1 MFLKAI
7 RLIARVVL
15 PLVARVELVGFE
27 NIPRTGGAIVATNHL
42 GRLDAILAMVLANR
56 DDVIMLVAEK
66 YQVYAF
72 WRWVVREVDGIWL
85 NRNETDFHA
94 LRLVHRRL
102 RQGGILAIAPE
113 GTRSRTESLL
123 PGKSGTAFL
132 AARANVPVLPAAITG
147 TEDRLVK
154 EKLRRLQRLYV
165 TVTVGEPFM
174 LPPMDRENRDAFL
187 QAGTDEIMCRIA
199 ALLPGHYR
207 GVYADYPRLQELLQ
221 EQQPAG

>member
-7 RLIARVVL
+7 RLIARIVL
-15 PLVARVELVGFE
+15 PLIARVELVGFE
-27 NIPRTGGAIVATNHL
+27 NIPKTGGAIVATNHL
-42 GRLDAILAMVLANR
+42 GRLDAILGMVLANR

-66 YQVYAF
+66 YQAHAF
-72 WRWVVREVDGIWL
+72 WRWVVEEVDGIWL

-123 PGKSGTAFL
+123 PGKSGTAYL

-147 TEDRLVK
+147 TEDRLVQ
-154 EKLRRLQRLYV
+154 EKLRRLQRLHV
-165 TVTVGEPFM
+165 TVTVGEPFI
-174 LPPMDRENRDAFL
+174 LSPMDRENRDAYL

-199 ALLPGHYR
+199 ALLPPRHR
-207 GVYADYPRLQELLQ
+207 GVYASHPRLQALLQ
-221 EQQPAG
+221 EQRPAA